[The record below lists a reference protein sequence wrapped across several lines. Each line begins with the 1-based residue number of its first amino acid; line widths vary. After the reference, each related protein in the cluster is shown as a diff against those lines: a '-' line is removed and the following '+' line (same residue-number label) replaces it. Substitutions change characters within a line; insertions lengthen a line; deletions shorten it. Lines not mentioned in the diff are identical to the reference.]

1 MALIHC
7 CAGDRLTDRFRDAQ
21 APVKRGQ
28 KTVVP
33 LQRHSDKASN
43 FPVNIGE
50 PRHIARMRVCGQ
62 DRIRAEGIVGHSLA
76 PSSQRRRSNGASGG
90 FEFQFALSLKSRQA

>member
-1 MALIHC
+1 MALIYCSALARGSPH
-7 CAGDRLTDRFRDAQ
+7 GSLPERAQ

-50 PRHIARMRVCGQ
+50 PRHIARMRVC
-62 DRIRAEGIVGHSLA
+62 S
-76 PSSQRRRSNGASGG
+76 GAKFMSTKPGT
-90 FEFQFALSLKSRQA
+90 